1 MGSRFFL
8 CSILASSLA
17 WHFPFSSAAAQQITS
32 ETLELRGRVI
42 NSATGEPVALALVQV
57 SAPGPKTQFTGA
69 DGTFVF
75 TGLPPGNYWP
85 LARKPGFFDDSEPQR
100 PDPAPL
106 LSSGQHEPI
115 ILKLLPEAILFGEVK
130 DENGAPLEGVT
141 VRAQQWQELDGEKQ
155 FVPAGSAFTDDE
167 GNFRLAELKPG
178 RYYLSFLST
187 NGGWTITYQ
196 LTSEKP
202 EEQGYG
208 AQFYPGVPDLE
219 SASAIEIRAGAQVH
233 IVQTLSRQR
242 LFQVAGVVRGA
253 DPASGFNLTLTN
265 SMGDMVQKRVRLDPN
280 TGQFQISGVPRGT
293 YLLEA
298 RANQRPAL
306 TNTSSGLLRVDDE
319 DRPPLTATVPLRL
332 EGDVSGLVVVLG
344 SGISVDVQVLDEISD
359 NGGPNGLHQVSLQ
372 MKPQG
377 FPRSAS
383 RITVPRAPD
392 ERRAP
397 ARFEGLAP
405 GVYSVSGTS
414 HGPWYIASMRCG
426 SVDLLR
432 DDLTLTTAAAP
443 PIQVVLRG
451 DGAQLALNAVKNG
464 QPATAGLLL
473 FSPDYPRRSRFLGRA
488 SSVSVG
494 NLAPGRY
501 YVIAMRGA
509 ENLEFRNPTAMD
521 RYLTHATEVILAPRA
536 TLTISAEVAQPGEEE
551 Q

>member
-167 GNFRLAELKPG
+167 GNFRLAELLLP
-178 RYYLSFLST
+178 
-187 NGGWTITYQ
+187 
-196 LTSEKP
+196 
-202 EEQGYG
+202 
-208 AQFYPGVPDLE
+208 V
-219 SASAIEIRAGAQVH
+219 EIRAGAQVH

-253 DPASGFNLTLTN
+253 DPASGFNLTLAN
-265 SMGDMVQKRVRLDPN
+265 SMGDIVQ
-280 TGQFQISGVPRGT
+280 
-293 YLLEA
+293 
-298 RANQRPAL
+298 
-306 TNTSSGLLRVDDE
+306 
-319 DRPPLTATVPLRL
+319 
-332 EGDVSGLVVVLG
+332 
-344 SGISVDVQVLDEISD
+344 
-359 NGGPNGLHQVSLQ
+359 
-372 MKPQG
+372 
-377 FPRSAS
+377 
-383 RITVPRAPD
+383 
-392 ERRAP
+392 
-397 ARFEGLAP
+397 
-405 GVYSVSGTS
+405 
-414 HGPWYIASMRCG
+414 
-426 SVDLLR
+426 
-432 DDLTLTTAAAP
+432 
-443 PIQVVLRG
+443 
-451 DGAQLALNAVKNG
+451 
-464 QPATAGLLL
+464 
-473 FSPDYPRRSRFLGRA
+473 
-488 SSVSVG
+488 
-494 NLAPGRY
+494 
-501 YVIAMRGA
+501 
-509 ENLEFRNPTAMD
+509 
-521 RYLTHATEVILAPRA
+521 
-536 TLTISAEVAQPGEEE
+536 
-551 Q
+551 

>member
-1 MGSRFFL
+1 MRSRLFL
-8 CSILASSLA
+8 CFIVASFLA
-17 WHFPFSSAAAQQITS
+17 WHFPISSAAQQITS
-32 ETLELRGRVI
+32 GTLELRGRVI
-42 NSATGEPVALALVQV
+42 NGATGESVALALVEV
-57 SAPGPKTQFTGA
+57 SAPGPKAQFTGA
-69 DGTFVF
+69 DGTFDF
-75 TGLPPGNYWP
+75 TDLPPGNYWP
-85 LARKPGFFDDSEPQR
+85 LARKPGFFADAELQR
-100 PDPAPL
+100 SAATPL
-106 LSSGQHEPI
+106 FSTGQHEPI
-115 ILKLLPEAILFGEVK
+115 ILKLIPEAIILGEVK

-141 VRAQQWQELDGEKQ
+141 VRAQQWQELNGEKQ
-155 FVPAGSAFTDDE
+155 LVPAGSAFTDDE
-167 GNFRLAELKPG
+167 GDFRLAELRPG
-178 RYYLSFLST
+178 RYYLSFTSST
-187 NGGWTITYQ
+187 SGGWSITYR
-196 LTSEKP
+196 LTSKNP

-233 IVQTLSRQR
+233 IVQTLSPQR

-265 SMGDMVQKRVRLDPN
+265 SMGDMVQNRVRLDPN

-306 TNTSSGLLRVDDE
+306 TNTSSGLLRVADE

-344 SGISVDVQVLDEISD
+344 SGISVDVQVRDEISD
-359 NGGPNGLHQVSLQ
+359 GGGANGLHHVSLQ
-372 MKPQG
+372 MQLQG
-377 FPRSAS
+377 FPPSAS
-383 RITVPRAPD
+383 RITVPWAPD
-392 ERRAP
+392 EPSTP

-414 HGPWYIASMRCG
+414 HGPWYIASLRCG
-426 SVDLLR
+426 SADLLR
-432 DDLTLTTAAAP
+432 DDLTLTTAAPP
-443 PIQVVLRG
+443 PIEVVLRG
-451 DGAQLALNAVKNG
+451 DGAQLAVNAVKNG
-464 QPATAGLLL
+464 ELATAGLLL

-488 SSVSVG
+488 SSVSVS

-501 YVIAMRGA
+501 YVIAVRGA

-521 RYLTHATEVILAPRA
+521 RYLTHATEVVLAPRA
-536 TLTISAEVAQPGEEE
+536 TLTISAEVEERGDQE